1 MAVDK
6 LVDSTQLD
14 ADLTTVANAIR
25 TKGGTSASLAFPA
38 GFAAAIAAIPSGGSG
53 LSYKTG
59 TFTLEEDTKAQN
71 SSPSITHNL
80 GAVPRLV
87 LVWTEA
93 YSQASPPAANLNGG
107 YFMSRD
113 LFSDLKTRLSS
124 SATAGWNIYVPFLI
138 TTSQGINEAPPTST
152 TYWPGSSREPTS
164 TQFFLPYTGGSNYWR
179 AGVTYKY
186 LVLGDWAA

>member
-1 MAVDK
+1 MADVTVTYK
-6 LVDSTQLD
+6 GSPIIELSDSGSKSIDT
-14 ADLTTVANAIR
+14 
-25 TKGGTSASLAFPA
+25 A
-38 GFAAAIAAIPSGGSG
+38 GFFCDANILLQYVKPGGGSG
-53 LSYKTG
+53 LNYKTG
-59 TFTLEEDTKAQN
+59 TFTLEEDTKAQS

-107 YFMSRD
+107 YFMSKD
-113 LFSDLKTRLSS
+113 LFSDLKTRITS
-124 SATAGWNIYVPFLI
+124 SATAEWNVYVPFLI
-138 TTSQGINEAPPTST
+138 TTSQGISEAPPTST
-152 TYWPGSSREPTS
+152 TYWPGSSRLPTS